1 MSPISRFVL
10 SRFGC
15 PATAIALVMYSAV
28 AANAQSVSTD
38 HANAIGRIDFAKAH
52 LPPATV
58 EVELGPGMIGDLLG
72 LGNAAIGGVAQTLV
86 ESPQG
91 SDTTK
96 LAAEQLAA
104 VQEIVQIS
112 SEVVQEVRVR
122 VYEDGPTD
130 LGSKFAEQLQ
140 SAKWN
145 TIVRVRDGDDNVAI
159 SLVRENDAVRG
170 AFVVAADGND
180 LVLVNVV
187 CNVSPENVKTLTSKA
202 AQIGLDNGLQ
212 QMLEQKL
219 KHLHHHGHGEHRHA
233 KVSHHESHGK

>member
-1 MSPISRFVL
+1 MSPVSRFVL

-15 PATAIALVMYSAV
+15 PATAIALVMYSAL
-28 AANAQSVSTD
+28 AANAQAVQAEQASAV
-38 HANAIGRIDFAKAH
+38 GRIDFAAAN

-72 LGNAAIGGVAQTLV
+72 LGKAAIGGVAQTLV
-86 ESPQG
+86 ESPNG

-96 LAAEQLAA
+96 LAADQLAA

-130 LGSKFAEQLQ
+130 LGLKFNDQLQ
-140 SAKWN
+140 SANWN
-145 TIVRVRDGDDNVAI
+145 TIVRVHDGNDNVAI
-159 SLVRENDAVRG
+159 SLVRQDGAVRG

-187 CNVSPENVKTLTSKA
+187 CNVSPEKVKTLTAKA
-202 AQIGLDNGLQ
+202 TQIGLDNGLQ

-219 KHLHHHGHGEHRHA
+219 KHLHRHHGHSGHSQ
-233 KVSHHESHGK
+233 VSHHESGGS

>member
-28 AANAQSVSTD
+28 AAQAQTAD
-38 HANAIGRIDFAKAH
+38 AGHGHAIGRIDFAKAN

-72 LGNAAIGGVAQTLV
+72 LGKAAIGGVAKTLI

-91 SDTTK
+91 SESTK

-112 SEVVQEVRVR
+112 SDVVHEVRVR

-130 LGSKFAEQLQ
+130 LGTKFADQLQ
-140 SAKWN
+140 SANWN
-145 TIVRVRDGDDNVAI
+145 TIVKVHDGNDNVQL
-159 SLVRENDAVRG
+159 SLIRENGAIRG

-187 CNVSPENVKTLTSKA
+187 CNISPEKVQTLTAKA
-202 AQIGLDNGLQ
+202 TQIGLDNGLKQ
-212 QMLEQKL
+212 VIEQKL
-219 KHLHHHGHGEHRHA
+219 QHLHRHHVHA
-233 KVSHHESHGK
+233 EQSHAQVSHHESH